1 MTPEDYLIKVG
12 RAIENRPRTGMP
24 SFCIVI
30 VGDAVYCRPSR
41 GGWPLEY
48 NLGRF
53 TERNLERGLTKKQW
67 NIIKARV
74 TSYLAG
80 ERKDSDNE
88 RVPKMSQKEI
98 EGQRGPKLFE
108 QT

>member
-1 MTPEDYLIKVG
+1 MTPEDWLIKVG

-24 SFCIVI
+24 SFCIAI
-30 VGDAVYCRPSR
+30 VGDVVYCRPSR

-48 NLGRF
+48 NLGQF
-53 TERNLERGLTKKQW
+53 TERNLERGLTNKQW
-67 NIIKARV
+67 DDLKYNIV
-74 TSYLAG
+74 VYLEG